1 MGVWLYAADAEDFSG
16 NGLGQL
22 LPTECMATEQR
33 NGMYDLEI
41 SHPLDEGGK
50 WARIEQGCIIKAPVP
65 IRTMPEIDVIGG
77 APDIVTAMEV
87 WKATR
92 DTKLYKSASTRSKK
106 IKTIKQNATFTVT
119 KKEGNWLKGRDKKG
133 SCGWVPA
140 TAMEYIKDTI
150 TSDSTAGIEQA
161 VPAASQRDQLF
172 RIYSVERSMD
182 GITAAARHISYDFG
196 HNLISECKTTAS
208 AAAALGVMMDNLYD
222 TPTDFEIYTDLTASK
237 SIDWTRKNPVSAILD
252 PETGFCA
259 VYGAECV
266 RDNYSWYLL
275 SDAGMDRGYRI
286 QYGKNLTGV
295 DVEIN
300 SESVVTRIIPVGQT
314 KDGKP
319 LLLPEKYIDSPRIS
333 QYPVITCIALE
344 VSDAKIGIK
353 KENGKELTS
362 SDAYELMRNAAKD
375 EFNKGADLPEISV
388 QVDFE
393 DLGNTREYSQFQ
405 GLQQVFLHDTIRVLH
420 PDLGVDIQARVV
432 SATWDCLAS
441 RYTGMEIGSE
451 RVNLATNGISSW
463 QIPTGG
469 VNGSKLVMGSVGSG
483 QLGDGAIA
491 ADHIQAD
498 SIVAGKIA
506 AGAVTAGT
514 IAAGAVTAGNI
525 AAGAV
530 TAGTIAAGA
539 VNAVTIEAGS
549 ITADQLKAGLIT
561 ADSGLIDTGAIGT
574 AQIADGSITDA
585 KIVELTANK
594 ITSGTLDASKVTVNN
609 LVADNITTGT
619 LNGQVIPQLG
629 TDKIQD
635 GAVTGDKVGKNAIT
649 ADKIVSAAVTTGKLA
664 AAAVTANKI
673 AAGAI
678 DAGKITAGAVNA
690 DKIAAD
696 SVEGRHVKAGAITT
710 DKLHVGD
717 MTNLLIDPGFE
728 NSDLSKQQYVTT
740 TEQARTGKKS
750 LKIGTGITNWLSLN
764 LRHQPLEVKKNER
777 LYVEW
782 WAMRAGGDKPIN
794 ISIRI
799 DGYDGQVTY
808 NIPGRISAP
817 PDAPDG
823 QWIRYSYVATCD
835 RDGVALIRAGY
846 DSAQTMTG
854 DWYMD
859 DVLVRRVVTALDNG
873 NSVEISPENGIV
885 VTQGGLKTQFRA
897 NARQFGVYDGNNV
910 MLAGAGYDANTK
922 KGYFAAKQIRNTS
935 KNSAFRMEM
944 MDENM
949 DGADTGGEGL
959 GCYLGTLLL
968 GGLFAGQAV
977 WSGGTSGGETSYLRL
992 WAAQLM
998 ELASEGPMNFM
1009 AKGAANYDAA
1019 EGHNFTGGSIVSQNH
1034 VRPEGNGTANCGLP
1048 NNRWR
1053 YIYSQNQ
1060 LNVSSDARVKRDIA
1074 PIENAKALIMGLRPR
1089 QYRLRSDGANAKGV
1103 SATAPA
1109 ERTAENEAA
1118 AGNDVQNNFQ
1128 QKHLAAR
1135 SSRANAEG
1143 VSAAAP
1149 AERTALHTGFV
1160 AQHVKRLAPDWA
1172 AVDDSDPDNLGMM
1185 YGEILAPLV
1194 QVVQDQQREIEELQR
1209 RVRALEGGVRE

>member
-1 MGVWLYAADAEDFSG
+1 MSDIYLYESDATELDGMGLVGALT
-16 NGLGQL
+16 
-22 LPTECMATEQR
+22 PTECTFSEEA
-33 NGMYDLEI
+33 NGLSELQLV
-41 SHPLDEGGK
+41 HPLDDWGRYRQLVVG
-50 WARIEQGCIIKAPVP
+50 RILKAPVP
-65 IRTMPEIDVIGG
+65 VRSLPEIENGQIVTKVEYWQVKSGAPKNVRWAYSRESGGCRTGLPKPLQRVTVVKKGG
-77 APDIVTAMEV
+77 A
-87 WKATR
+87 R
-92 DTKLYKSASTRSKK
+92 YK
-106 IKTIKQNATFTVT
+106 IKYT
-119 KKEGNWLKGRDKKG
+119 KIDGRGRK
-133 SCGWVPA
+133 SSAAGWVDKA
-140 TAMEYIKDTI
+140 ALEYISAQDI
-150 TSDSTAGIEQA
+150 GSDPSAIEEA
-161 VPAASQRDQLF
+161 APAWSVREQFF
-172 RIYSVERSMD
+172 RIYSVRSSDMS
-182 GITAAARHISYDFG
+182 GSGGGTSAGRGVTVYARHIFYDLMGNLTVYKPDGEVSCQTALNGILAGCVSG
-196 HNLISECKTTAS
+196 HDFKAVTNIGDRR
-208 AAAALGVMMDNLYD
+208 AAKWV
-222 TPTDFEIYTDLTASK
+222 
-237 SIDWTRKNPVSAILD
+237 RVNPVSAMLE
-252 PETGFCA
+252 PEEGA
-259 VYGAECV
+259 AALYGGELV
-266 RDNYSWYLL
+266 RDNWDIALL
-275 SDAGMDRGYRI
+275 NRAGMNRGVRIEYR
-286 QYGKNLTGV
+286 KNMLGV
-295 DVEIN
+295 ECQTDMD
-300 SESVVTRIIPVGQT
+300 SVVTRVYPMGQSAN
-314 KDGKP
+314 GKP
-319 LLLPEKYIDSPRIS
+319 LDMGGSAPWVDSPRIGD
-333 QYPVITCIALE
+333 YPTPHVFVLDKGSEIKAKSTSGSD
-344 VSDAKIGIK
+344 VSAARNRLRQAAQDYF
-353 KENGKELTS
+353 KENP
-362 SDAYELMRNAAKD
+362 DI
-375 EFNKGADLPEISV
+375 DLPGISLS
-388 QVDFE
+388 VDFVLLGDTAE
-393 DLGNTREYSQFQ
+393 YARFRDLESVHLYDTVRVRHAPMGIDILANVNKITFDCLNGRMKGVELGNR
-405 GLQQVFLHDTIRVLH
+405 L
-420 PDLGVDIQARVV
+420 
-432 SATWDCLAS
+432 
-441 RYTGMEIGSE
+441 
-451 RVNLATNGISSW
+451 VNLAREKVPAWQLPEDINGH
-463 QIPTGG
+463 
-469 VNGSKLVMGSVGSG
+469 KLLSGTIGAGQLADGAVGSENM
-483 QLGDGAIA
+483 A
-491 ADHIQAD
+491 
-498 SIVAGKIA
+498 S
-506 AGAVTAGT
+506 GAVSA
-514 IAAGAVTAGNI
+514 
-525 AAGAV
+525 
-530 TAGTIAAGA
+530 
-539 VNAVTIEAGS
+539 
-549 ITADQLKAGLIT
+549 
-561 ADSGLIDTGAIGT
+561 
-574 AQIADGSITDA
+574 
-585 KIVELTANK
+585 
-594 ITSGTLDASKVTVNN
+594 
-609 LVADNITTGT
+609 
-619 LNGQVIPQLG
+619 
-629 TDKIQD
+629 DKIQD
-635 GAVTGDKVGKNAIT
+635 GAV
-649 ADKIVSAAVTTGKLA
+649 
-664 AAAVTANKI
+664 
-673 AAGAI
+673 GA
-678 DAGKITAGAVNA
+678 
-690 DKIAAD
+690 
-696 SVEGRHVKAGAITT
+696 

-750 LKIGTGITNWLSLN
+750 LKIGAGITNWLSLN